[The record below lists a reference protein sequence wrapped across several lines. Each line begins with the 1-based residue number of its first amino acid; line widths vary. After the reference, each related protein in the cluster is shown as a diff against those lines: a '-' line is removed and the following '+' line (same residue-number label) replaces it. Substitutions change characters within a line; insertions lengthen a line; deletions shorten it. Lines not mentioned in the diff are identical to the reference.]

1 MLKWA
6 WAIQRALA
14 LRRDVALQRDVA
26 MQQAWAS
33 HGVLNLQRVLRM
45 HQGNPGTPASIMS
58 NCQEWSV
65 ITVIIGCIPLIRGGW
80 RSRAFF
86 KKIVAL
92 T

>member
-14 LRRDVALQRDVA
+14 LRRDVAMQR
-26 MQQAWAS
+26 AWAS

-65 ITVIIGCIPLIRGGW
+65 ITVIIGCIPLIRGGGM
-80 RSRAFF
+80 AVEGIL

>member
-45 HQGNPGTPASIMS
+45 HGVNPGTPASIMS
-58 NCQEWSV
+58 KCQEWL
-65 ITVIIGCIPLIRGGW
+65 P
-80 RSRAFF
+80 
-86 KKIVAL
+86 
-92 T
+92 